1 MSRNFEMSKRDSD
14 SYVREMMKRPKDL
27 KARDFLPG
35 TLLFY
40 RYDAKDK
47 TQTYDN
53 TPLVL
58 VLGSNSRYMLGLNF
72 HWLPYQ
78 KRLWLIDRI
87 LKHSR
92 QQVKMN
98 KRLNF
103 KYEDFKPL
111 MKSVHYQPCIRLYIR
126 RRISRKGVVIPQ
138 SELVNAAKLRAETFT
153 NGRYSQ
159 AQLYQMAK
167 RRGMSQR

>member
-1 MSRNFEMSKRDSD
+1 MARNFEMSRQDSD
-14 SYVREMMKRPKDL
+14 AYVRELMKNPKPL
-27 KARDFLPG
+27 KNRDFRPG

-58 VLGSNSRYMLGLNF
+58 VLGQNGRYMLGLNF

-78 KRLWLIDRI
+78 KRLWLVDRI
-87 LKHSR
+87 LKHSKQEVQR
-92 QQVKMN
+92 N
-98 KRLNF
+98 SRLRF
-103 KYEDFKPL
+103 TYEDFKPL
-111 MKSVHYQPCIRLYIR
+111 MRSVHFQPCIRLYIK
-126 RRISRKGVVIPQ
+126 RRISRNGVIIPP
-138 SELVNAAKLRAETFT
+138 SELVNATKLKAETFT

-159 AQLYQMAK
+159 AQLYQMA
-167 RRGMSQR
+167 RMRGMRK